1 MRRSLSILAATLLAA
16 LLLPHAGA
24 EEERVVVTLT
34 CPVVEV
40 FPGEGARPTQVRVA
54 RGSLDGLVSGTR
66 GMLFRRSAEQGVYLN
81 SGKGEIVSTE
91 ERSALVRVLAP
102 LSPQAAAALEGAL
115 LDLRVEIPSSV
126 PQGVLFTLYLNGIVF
141 LDPQGNPIP
150 DLPEMLAASAE
161 SVDQPFLDRM
171 PALGAA
177 AAATAEGTVERGRLA
192 GRLLSELL
200 AQSNAEDYRLFLR
213 STLERASRH
222 WGETRPLVAAY
233 SEWLLLGAPLPAPD
247 LLQHVIDAGEDGEA
261 VAAASA
267 SMMDEEVEA
276 ILDWAFLRP
285 KEEYGA
291 WLDPMERLLMARTP
305 PPIGL
310 LARLTRHRAHV
321 LSASS
326 DAELEAGAA
335 DAYRK
340 AAELYRQAGDA
351 AAVVDALFREASEY
365 EFKKDLERARRIV
378 AEARA
383 EATTALAEAKDPAA
397 VIAIRTAECLVAR
410 LEGAMSDGPGA
421 RAAMIPAIEACE
433 ASDDPR
439 LHYSAILLL
448 ESLFERASGDPG
460 AGDPAEYLDRIEAL
474 ANRVQDDIKLNMV
487 AQERGFI
494 DYRESRWLEAMA
506 HFRRAS
512 EFASRAR
519 DKSAL
524 ARGISMVA
532 SCEHALGR
540 PEKALARHE
549 EAIRLR
555 EELGEERPL
564 AWNLRRASTILRELG
579 ELARARP
586 MLARALE
593 LYTKLGQE
601 DEAPAAQW
609 DLVAL
614 DWEML
619 GMLERPAALADAVL
633 AFADSWRIELLRAA
647 RLEVSNT
654 TPDQM
659 GALKARL
666 ELMERFV
673 AAIPDASPD
682 LLAELDHARGRVLEK
697 GRDYP
702 AAAAAYTRAAAHYAK
717 TTSFVERVVCL
728 YNSAAMLS
736 NTPEREKALEE
747 LAALRVLIAAELAA
761 PEETQVPQVAAEMR
775 RFDLLSLA
783 LSGSIWNA
791 GGEHLKTVETLAPAV
806 DLHPIVLP
814 PTRLFL
820 LEQLAAAY
828 RALGEGERVVAT
840 AGRMVALAGE
850 LEDRVHQSR
859 IAFELGEF
867 HWGVGAWEAARQ
879 AYVAAEA
886 FGRQAQDA
894 SSVASSLGAQAQCL
908 WNLARHAEAIA
919 LHEQAL
925 ALWRGAGDQ
934 WNPPWN
940 LLQIGR
946 LRKIVGDRPGA
957 RKAIEE
963 ALALYGALGE
973 WRREAELRIEIG
985 MIDLDDAQ
993 PAGPAGDSGMSRV
1006 PMQELRITC
1015 AVTDYT
1021 GPSPG
1026 REAEFVVARGRA
1038 HGIRIGSVGS
1048 FYAKNEQGRW
1058 EMMGRGEVVAV
1069 AEEVARVRFLANSG
1083 TAPESLPGAA
1093 HIDLLALVPADLHRG
1108 QLLELYVQGITFLD
1122 QAGQPIP
1129 KPAELL
1135 QATNAAVEEAAT
1147 VRIVEGCRAYAASA
1161 SDDPVASLRGS
1172 WKGWSTRRV
1181 LAQTTLE
1188 NVRAFLRY
1196 VEDWSGDYIGDPL
1209 SFAEQ
1214 FHNWVAAGASASR
1227 ADWIPELEAAPDE
1240 GAFRATLAA
1249 IPANVVERLYWFILG
1264 EVETWGSD
1272 RDDDARRRL
1281 ELLQR
1286 ISAARGDDPPALL
1299 AVIEDVRG
1307 RVASREAGG
1316 ERAAADAYRRASDHY
1331 LASGN
1336 IPAALTSRYNSANE
1350 LYWAQLYDEALAE
1363 AAECRALAA
1372 REGPKATDPWTIAQ
1386 IPLREALAI
1395 RLAARIANA
1404 RGEYRSV
1411 VEELVPIIDRYA
1423 DNAEP
1428 GSRQREIDLLDLLA
1442 KAQRALGEGEEA
1454 ARIFERMARIASELG
1469 DSQRLG
1475 TIYFEIGELH
1485 FQASLWAEALDR
1497 YLRAAELGLRAGDK
1511 DAAASAY
1518 GAAGQTLWNLG
1529 DFQAAI
1535 DRHAQGMR
1543 LREESGSRSDLA
1555 WQMLQVAR
1563 IRVDMGDREAARAM
1577 LDRALEI
1584 RLEMGHRAGEAE
1596 VRMELGKLHLALS
1609 SIEPALAEFEKARDL
1624 YESIGMV
1631 PDQARAIEKLA
1642 EALLKKPDAAAAAA
1656 QVALAIELFERIGAK
1671 SDLCGSLIWRARILV
1686 NLGVWEEARAS
1697 YARAWEFA
1705 TDYQGLQ
1712 VDILTGLADLNHS
1725 TGHAEEATAS
1735 VEKALAAAE
1744 LLGDI
1749 ERRISALQS
1758 SSSILAG
1765 QGRFAS
1771 ALDSIEKILVL
1782 ARESGKRPALVTAL
1796 TDKAWQLT
1804 ALGRLAEA
1812 RTTAESALP
1821 IADANG
1827 DPVAKAWLMNTIGNV
1842 ARAFGNIR
1850 EEIRFYDEGIAL
1862 MKAAE
1867 NRYGEAILVFNR
1879 SNALIVLRDLDTA
1892 LTENRRA
1899 AELAGDTATA
1909 EFQIAM
1915 QWSYGEILGHQGKHA
1930 EAEQVLSEALTRAR
1944 VSNPARIAGLAEQLA
1959 RVQADRGDF
1968 DAALATLEEA
1978 RALGVEQEL
1987 GIILAKAGR
1996 DAEAEP
2002 VLARTVEAAAA
2013 RGGAIPWEVLYLLG
2027 LVQYRSG
2034 NAAEA
2039 LATLE
2044 RASQE
2049 IERGEGA
2056 LADDRARARY
2066 RADKTAVYKLL
2077 IKLLLA
2083 ERRVD
2088 DALRHWERAKAV
2100 ELTDIARRSGTGDDP
2115 HAAMATEFEV
2125 QESRMEEMVRVE
2137 LRREPRDEEKLGR
2150 LRAALVDVRKRRAK
2164 FIESLARKE
2173 SLFDRYTVRPMEL
2186 EKLKRHLG
2194 EGMLAISPVVLDDVL
2209 VVFAITPTVLTHF
2222 EIKVSSQEVASL
2234 VAAVLAE
2241 MDAGRLKRGLDVPE
2255 DAPPAPDDLGPSLE
2269 RVRTASRRLYDLL
2282 LRRAVEELGVPKT
2295 LIVSAS
2301 GVLRYLPF
2309 AALLDGNTWV
2319 VERMSVVNVTSLVDR
2334 DPPPRASAEDRDP
2347 TVLAFADPDGTLKG
2361 ARTEMDALLKTFPGA
2376 VIFRGAN
2383 ATLAALR
2390 DKVLDPG
2397 FEILHFATHG
2407 RLNSSDPELS
2417 NILLYDTPLTYDDI
2431 PTLDLAQT
2439 RLVVLSACE
2448 TAARTGGSGGEIAG
2462 IAFQFQRTPVQ
2473 AVLATLW
2480 PVDDDATADLM
2491 ADFYRLV
2498 DEGQTYTDALVLAQ
2512 RGLLNKGRADYLH
2525 PAFWAPFILM
2535 GSP

>member
-1 MRRSLSILAATLLAA
+1 MRRSLSILAATLLAT
-16 LLLPHAGA
+16 LLLPPAGA

-40 FPGEGARPTQVRVA
+40 HPGEGARPTQVRVA
-54 RGSLDGLVSGTR
+54 RGSLDGLVTGTR
-66 GMLFRRSAEQGVYLN
+66 GMLFRRSAEQGVWLN
-81 SGKGEIVSTE
+81 AGKGEIVSTE

-102 LSPQAAAALEGAL
+102 PARNSAAALEGAL
-115 LDLRVEIPSSV
+115 LDMRVEIPASV
-126 PQGVLFTLYLNGIVF
+126 RQGVLFTLYLNGIVF
-141 LDPQGNPIP
+141 LDPQGRPIP
-150 DLPEMLAASAE
+150 DLPELLAAREE

-171 PALGAA
+171 PTLGAA
-177 AAATAEGTVERGRLA
+177 VAATAEGTVERGRLA
-192 GRLLSELL
+192 GRPLSGLL

-213 STLERASRH
+213 STLERANRH
-222 WGETRPLVAAY
+222 WGQTRPLVAAY
-233 SEWLLLGAPLPAPD
+233 SEWLLLGAPLPATE
-247 LLQHVIDAGEDGEA
+247 LMQGVIEAAEDADAMAG
-261 VAAASA
+261 VSA
-267 SMMDEEVEA
+267 SMMDEEVELL
-276 ILDWAFLRP
+276 LDWAFLRP
-285 KEEYGA
+285 KEEYAA
-291 WLDPMERLLMARTP
+291 WLDPMERLLMARKP
-305 PPIGL
+305 PPIRL
-310 LARLTRHRAHV
+310 LARLTRHRADV
-321 LSASS
+321 LSAST
-326 DAELEAGAA
+326 DPALEAGTAA
-335 DAYRK
+335 VYRK

-365 EFKKDLERARRIV
+365 QYHKELDRARSIL

-383 EATTALAEAKDPAA
+383 EAAKGLAGTQDPA
-397 VIAIRTAECLVAR
+397 VVVAIRTAESLVAK

-421 RAAMIPAIEACE
+421 RAAMLPSITACE

-439 LHYSAILLL
+439 LHYAAILML
-448 ESLFERASGDPG
+448 ENLFERASADPA
-460 AGDPAEYLDRIEAL
+460 AGDPVEYLDRLEVL
-474 ANRVQDDIKLNMV
+474 AGRVEDDTKLNRV
-487 AQERGFI
+487 AHERGFI
-494 DYRESRWLEAMA
+494 EYRKGRWLEAMA
-506 HFRRAS
+506 HFRHSA

-524 ARGISMVA
+524 ASAISMVG
-532 SCEHALGR
+532 SCEQALGR

-555 EELGEERPL
+555 EELGEEAPL

-579 ELARARP
+579 DLARARP
-586 MLARALE
+586 MLAHALG
-593 LYTKLGQE
+593 LYNKTGQQE
-601 DEAPAAQW
+601 EASSAHW
-609 DLVAL
+609 DLLDL

-619 GMLERPAALADAVL
+619 RKLDQPAALSAAVRAFDDAWQN
-633 AFADSWRIELLRAA
+633 DLLRAA
-647 RLEVSNT
+647 RLEVSNV
-654 TPDQM
+654 TPEQM
-659 GALKARL
+659 AVLQARL
-666 ELMERFV
+666 KEMERFI
-673 AAIPDASPD
+673 AAIPDPSPD
-682 LLAELDHARGRVLEK
+682 ARAELEHARGRAHERGRNYLE
-697 GRDYP
+697 
-702 AAAAAYTRAAAHYAK
+702 AAAAYARAAEQYTQ
-717 TTSFVERVVCL
+717 TTSLVERVVCL

-736 NTPEREKALEE
+736 NTPESAKALEE
-747 LAALRVLIAAELAA
+747 LQALRAFLAA
-761 PEETQVPQVAAEMR
+761 QLATEGEASIAAEMR
-775 RFDLLSLA
+775 RFDLLSLG
-783 LSGSIWNA
+783 LSGNIWNA
-791 GGEHLKTVETLAPAV
+791 NGEHARTIENLAPGV
-806 DLHPIVLP
+806 ELHPAISP
-814 PTRLFL
+814 PARLFL

-828 RALGEGERVVAT
+828 RALGEGEKVVAT
-840 AGRMVALAGE
+840 AGRMLVLAGE
-850 LEDRVHQSR
+850 TEDPLRQSK

-867 HWGVGAWEAARQ
+867 HWGVGSWEAARQ
-879 AYVAAEA
+879 AYVGAEA
-886 FGRQAQDA
+886 FGRQAQDVP
-894 SSVASSLGAQAQCL
+894 SVASGLGAQAQCL
-908 WNLARHAEAIA
+908 WNLDRHAEAIV

-925 ALWRGAGDQ
+925 ALWRDSGDQ

-985 MIDLDDAQ
+985 MIELDEAQ

-1015 AVTDYT
+1015 AVTEYT
-1021 GPSPG
+1021 GPAPG

-1069 AEEVARVRFLANSG
+1069 AEAVARVRFLAASG
-1083 TAPESLPGAA
+1083 VAPERLHSLA
-1093 HIDLLALVPADLHRG
+1093 HIDLLALVPADLYRG

-1122 QAGQPIP
+1122 EAGQPVP
-1129 KPAELL
+1129 PPAELL
-1135 QATNAAVEEAAT
+1135 QARNASVEEAAMA
-1147 VRIVEGCRAYAASA
+1147 RIVEGCRVYATSA
-1161 SDDPVASLRGS
+1161 SDDPVAALRGP
-1172 WKGWSTRRV
+1172 WKGWSVRRV
-1181 LAQTTLE
+1181 LAQTSVE

-1214 FHNWVAAGASASR
+1214 FRNWVAAGAPASR
-1227 ADWIPELEAAPDE
+1227 ADWIPELEAAADE
-1240 GAFRATLAA
+1240 PAFRSTLAA
-1249 IPANVVERLYWFILG
+1249 IPANVAERLYGFILG
-1264 EVETWGSD
+1264 EVESWGSD

-1281 ELLQR
+1281 ALLQR
-1286 ISAARGDDPPALL
+1286 ISTARGDDPPTLL
-1299 AVIEDVRG
+1299 AVLEDVRA

-1331 LASGN
+1331 LAAGN
-1336 IPAALTSRYNSANE
+1336 VPACLTSRYNAANE

-1363 AAECRALAA
+1363 AAECRAIAA
-1372 REGPKATDPWTIAQ
+1372 REGPKATDPWAIAQ

-1423 DNAEP
+1423 DNSEP

-1442 KAQRALGEGEEA
+1442 KARRALGEGEEA
-1454 ARIFERMARIASELG
+1454 ARIYERMARVASELG
-1469 DSQRLG
+1469 DSRRLG
-1475 TIYFEIGELH
+1475 TIYFEMGELQ
-1485 FQASLWAEALDR
+1485 FQASLWADALDR
-1497 YLRAAELGLRAGDK
+1497 YLRAAELGLRSGDK

-1529 DFQAAI
+1529 QFQEAI
-1535 DRHAQGMR
+1535 DRHAQGMK

-1584 RLEMGHRAGEAE
+1584 RLELGHRAGEAE
-1596 VRMELGKLHLALS
+1596 VRLELGKLHLALS
-1609 SIEPALAEFEKARDL
+1609 SIEPALAEFAKARDL
-1624 YESIGMV
+1624 YEALGMV
-1631 PDQARAIEKLA
+1631 PNQARAIEKLA
-1642 EALLKKPDAAAAAA
+1642 ETLLKKPDAAAAAA
-1656 QVALAIELFERIGAK
+1656 QVALSIELFERIGAK
-1671 SDLCGSLIWRARILV
+1671 GDLCSSLIWHARILV
-1686 NLGVWEEARAS
+1686 NQGAWDAAQAS
-1697 YARAWEFA
+1697 YARAWEYA
-1705 TDYQGLQ
+1705 TDYQGFK

-1725 TGHAEEATAS
+1725 TGLADEATAK
-1735 VEKALAAAE
+1735 VEEAIAAAE

-1758 SSSILAG
+1758 SSSILAS
-1765 QGRFAS
+1765 QGRFA
-1771 ALDSIEKILVL
+1771 DSLAAIEKILVL
-1782 ARESGKRPALVTAL
+1782 ARESGKRPALVSAL

-1804 ALGRLAEA
+1804 SLGRLAEA

-1827 DPVAKAWLMNTIGNV
+1827 DPVAKAWLLNTIGNV

-1862 MKAAE
+1862 MKAAG

-1892 LTENRRA
+1892 LAENRRA
-1899 AELAGDTATA
+1899 AELASETATA
-1909 EFQIAM
+1909 EFQIAL
-1915 QWSYGEILGHQGKHA
+1915 QWSYGEILGHQGNHA
-1930 EAEQVLSEALTRAR
+1930 EAERVLSDALARAR
-1944 VSNPARIAGLAEQLA
+1944 VSNASRVAGLAEQLA

-1987 GIILAKAGR
+1987 GITLARAGR

-2002 VLARTVEAAAA
+2002 ALRRTLEAAEA
-2013 RGGAIPWEVLYLLG
+2013 RGGAIRWEVLYRLG
-2027 LVQYRSG
+2027 LVEYRAG
-2034 NAAEA
+2034 RPAEA

-2056 LADDRARARY
+2056 LGDDRARARY
-2066 RADKTAVYKLL
+2066 RADKTEVYKLL

-2088 DALRHWERAKAV
+2088 DALRHWERAKAA

-2115 HAAMATEFEV
+2115 QAAMATEFEV
-2125 QESRMEEMVRVE
+2125 QESRMEEMVRAE
-2137 LRREPRDEEKLGR
+2137 MRREPRDEEKLGR
-2150 LRAALVDVRKRRAK
+2150 LRTALVDVRKRRAK

-2173 SLFDRYTVRPMEL
+2173 TLFDRYTVRPMEL

-2222 EIKVSSQEVASL
+2222 EVKISSQEVARL
-2234 VAAVLAE
+2234 VAEVLSE
-2241 MDAGRLKRGLDVPE
+2241 MDAGKLKRGLDIPE

-2269 RVRTASRRLYDLL
+2269 RVRAASRKLYDLL
-2282 LRRAVEELGVPKT
+2282 LRRAVNELGLPKT

-2309 AALLDGNTWV
+2309 AALLDGDTWV

-2347 TVLAFADPDGTLKG
+2347 TVLAFADPDGSLKG
-2361 ARTEMDALLKTFPGA
+2361 ARTEMDALLKTFPAA

-2407 RLNSSDPELS
+2407 RLNAKDPELS

-2480 PVDDDATADLM
+2480 PVDDEATADLM
-2491 ADFYRLV
+2491 AAFYRLL
-2498 DEGQTYTDALVLAQ
+2498 DEGQPYTEALALAQ
-2512 RGLLNKGRADYLH
+2512 RTLLKKGRADYLH